1 MNKGVEAKT
10 FGAVVV
16 TAVLVAMMRKFLVPR
31 ESVLPP
37 RDSRQVG
44 KVTRGDTL
52 GPLIQ
57 TRNKTPIK
65 GKRSAGWRTFY
76 FTVNE
81 NKKRSAG

>member
-1 MNKGVEAKT
+1 VEAKT
-10 FGAVVV
+10 FGEAVETV
-16 TAVLVAMMRKFLVPR
+16 VLVAMMMKFLVPW
-31 ESVLPP
+31 ESLLPP

-76 FTVNE
+76 LTVNE

>member
-1 MNKGVEAKT
+1 VNKGVEAKT

-44 KVTRGDTL
+44 EGCSGGYAV
-52 GPLIQ
+52 PLIELEV
-57 TRNKTPIK
+57 RRRKKRK
-65 GKRSAGWRTFY
+65 GPPGGRTFNR
-76 FTVNE
+76 V
-81 NKKRSAG
+81 KKSFNS